1 MLDSEP
7 GLVAICAPPG
17 TCIVTDTRVLH
28 CGGKRT
34 ASGTRYAMRCHYNR
48 HYIRAL
54 HEHSQANLHV
64 PNDVYQVLSDRLKH
78 MMGISMNNSD
88 PVKEMKA

>member
-1 MLDSEP
+1 
-7 GLVAICAPPG
+7 
-17 TCIVTDTRVLH
+17 
-28 CGGKRT
+28 
-34 ASGTRYAMRCHYNR
+34 MRCHYNR